1 MSNAKRVAQS
11 PNQEL
16 TFAAAACYRVCTML
30 RRSVSFTPTLN
41 YRIEFASK
49 TRGQTVSAYIAEIM
63 DRELATQEQ
72 SKLKQVYSGLQQLKG
87 IGSKG
92 DTDAS
97 RTIDETLYGEQG
109 AWRGS
114 ER

>member
-1 MSNAKRVAQS
+1 
-11 PNQEL
+11 
-16 TFAAAACYRVCTML
+16 ML

-63 DRELATQEQ
+63 DKELTTEEQ

-87 IGSKG
+87 IGNRG
-92 DTDAS
+92 DTNGS
-97 RTIDETLYGEQG
+97 LTIDETLYGQQG